1 MMYLLFTV
9 IGILLLLILSLSAKV
24 YFLRKSANEI
34 SEAFRDRLT
43 ADTNTLI
50 DISSRDRCMRKLATD
65 INIQLRLLRS
75 QRNLYLSGDRE
86 LKDAVTNIS
95 HDLRTPLTAICG
107 YLELLKKE
115 DQSDAIR
122 RYLTIITERTEAM
135 KALTEE
141 LFRYSVIASTSDSM
155 ELVPVN
161 INHVL
166 EESIAANYA
175 ALSNAGITPEIIIP
189 KEAVHRSLNR
199 AALIR
204 IFNNLITNAVRYSDG
219 DLTIELREDAR
230 ISFSNTAAEL
240 DEIQVGKLFDR
251 FYTVESARQSTGLGL
266 SIAKILTEQMGGEI
280 SANYAGNRLSI
291 LLIFH

>member
-9 IGILLLLILSLSAKV
+9 IGILLLLILFLSAKV

-34 SEAFRDRLT
+34 SEAFHDRLT

-291 LLIFH
+291 LLTFY

>member
-1 MMYLLFTV
+1 MEHLLLV
-9 IGILLLLILSLSAKV
+9 IIGILLLIIFVLLAKV

-115 DQSDAIR
+115 DQSDAVR

-291 LLIFH
+291 LLTFY

>member
-1 MMYLLFTV
+1 MINLLFTV
-9 IGILLLLILSLSAKV
+9 IGILLLLILILSAKV

-50 DISSRDRCMRKLATD
+50 DISSRDRCMRKLAAD
-65 INIQLRLLRS
+65 INVQLRLLRS

-291 LLIFH
+291 LLTFY

>member
-115 DQSDAIR
+115 EQSDAVG

-291 LLIFH
+291 LLTFY

>member
-1 MMYLLFTV
+1 MYLLFIV
-9 IGILLLLILSLSAKV
+9 IGILLLLILFLSAKV

-86 LKDAVTNIS
+86 LKDAITNIS

-189 KEAVHRSLNR
+189 KEAVHRSLNH

-291 LLIFH
+291 LLTFY

>member
-1 MMYLLFTV
+1 MYLLFIV
-9 IGILLLLILSLSAKV
+9 IGILLLLILFLSAKV

-65 INIQLRLLRS
+65 SNIQLRLLRS

-166 EESIAANYA
+166 EESFAANYA

-189 KEAVHRSLNR
+189 KEAVHRSLNH

-291 LLIFH
+291 LLTFY

>member
-1 MMYLLFTV
+1 MYLLFTV

-115 DQSDAIR
+115 EQSDAVG

-291 LLIFH
+291 LLTFY

>member
-1 MMYLLFTV
+1 MINLLFTV
-9 IGILLLLILSLSAKV
+9 IGILLLLIMILSAKV

>member
-9 IGILLLLILSLSAKV
+9 IGILLLLILFLSAKV

-115 DQSDAIR
+115 DQSDAVR

-251 FYTVESARQSTGLGL
+251 FYTVESACQSTGLGL

-291 LLIFH
+291 LLTFY

>member
-9 IGILLLLILSLSAKV
+9 IGILLLLILFLSAKV

-34 SEAFRDRLT
+34 SEAFRDRLA

-65 INIQLRLLRS
+65 INVQLRSLRS

-86 LKDAVTNIS
+86 LKDAITNIS

-291 LLIFH
+291 LLTFY

>member
-1 MMYLLFTV
+1 MYLLFTV
-9 IGILLLLILSLSAKV
+9 IGILLLLILFLSAKV

-34 SEAFRDRLT
+34 SEAFRDRLA

-115 DQSDAIR
+115 DQSDAVR

-291 LLIFH
+291 LLTFY

>member
-34 SEAFRDRLT
+34 SEAFRDRLA

-50 DISSRDRCMRKLATD
+50 DISSRDRCMQKLATD

-291 LLIFH
+291 LLTFY

>member
-9 IGILLLLILSLSAKV
+9 IGILLLLIMILSAKV

-115 DQSDAIR
+115 DQSDAVR

-291 LLIFH
+291 LLTFY

>member
-1 MMYLLFTV
+1 MINMLFTV
-9 IGILLLLILSLSAKV
+9 IGILLLLILILSARV

-50 DISSRDRCMRKLATD
+50 DISSRDRCMRKLAAD
-65 INIQLRLLRS
+65 INVQLRLLRS

-291 LLIFH
+291 LLTFY

>member
-1 MMYLLFTV
+1 M
-9 IGILLLLILSLSAKV
+9 
-24 YFLRKSANEI
+24 
-34 SEAFRDRLT
+34 
-43 ADTNTLI
+43 
-50 DISSRDRCMRKLATD
+50 
-65 INIQLRLLRS
+65 LRS

-280 SANYAGNRLSI
+280 SANYAGSDSQAYRRQLHSCI
-291 LLIFH
+291 ART

>member
-1 MMYLLFTV
+1 MINMLFTV
-9 IGILLLLILSLSAKV
+9 IGILLLLILILSARV

-280 SANYAGNRLSI
+280 SANYAGYRLSI
-291 LLIFH
+291 LLTFY

>member
-1 MMYLLFTV
+1 MINMLFTA
-9 IGILLLLILSLSAKV
+9 IGILLLLILILSAKV

-115 DQSDAIR
+115 EQSDAVR

-291 LLIFH
+291 LLTFH

>member
-9 IGILLLLILSLSAKV
+9 IGILLLLILFLSAKV

-34 SEAFRDRLT
+34 SEAFRDRLA

-115 DQSDAIR
+115 DQSDAVR

-291 LLIFH
+291 LLTFY

>member
-1 MMYLLFTV
+1 MINMLFTV
-9 IGILLLLILSLSAKV
+9 IGILLLLILILSAKV

-175 ALSNAGITPEIIIP
+175 ALSNTGITPEIIIP

-291 LLIFH
+291 LLTFY

>member
-1 MMYLLFTV
+1 MINMLFTV
-9 IGILLLLILSLSAKV
+9 IGILLLLILFLSAKV

-115 DQSDAIR
+115 DQSDAVR

-291 LLIFH
+291 LLTFY

>member
-9 IGILLLLILSLSAKV
+9 IGILLLLILILSAKV

-175 ALSNAGITPEIIIP
+175 ALSNAGITPEISIP
-189 KEAVHRSLNR
+189 EEAVHRSLNR

-291 LLIFH
+291 LLTFY

>member
-1 MMYLLFTV
+1 MINMLFTV
-9 IGILLLLILSLSAKV
+9 IGILLLLILILSAKV

-115 DQSDAIR
+115 EQSDAIR

-291 LLIFH
+291 LLTFY

>member
-1 MMYLLFTV
+1 MYLLFTV

-204 IFNNLITNAVRYSDG
+204 IFNNLITNAVHYSDG

-291 LLIFH
+291 LLTFY

>member
-9 IGILLLLILSLSAKV
+9 IGILLLLILFLSAKV

-175 ALSNAGITPEIIIP
+175 ARSNAGITPEIIIP

-291 LLIFH
+291 LLTFY

>member
-219 DLTIELREDAR
+219 DLTIELREDSR

-291 LLIFH
+291 LLTFY

>member
-1 MMYLLFTV
+1 MINMLFTV
-9 IGILLLLILSLSAKV
+9 IGILLLLILILSAKV

-115 DQSDAIR
+115 DQSDAVR

>member
-1 MMYLLFTV
+1 MINLLFTV
-9 IGILLLLILSLSAKV
+9 IGILLLLIMILSAKV

-291 LLIFH
+291 LLTFY

>member
-1 MMYLLFTV
+1 MINMLFTA
-9 IGILLLLILSLSAKV
+9 IGILLLLILILSAKV

-115 DQSDAIR
+115 EQSDAVR

-175 ALSNAGITPEIIIP
+175 ALSNAGITPEISIP

-199 AALIR
+199 AALVR

-291 LLIFH
+291 LLTFH

>member
-1 MMYLLFTV
+1 MINMLFTV

-291 LLIFH
+291 LLTFY

>member
-1 MMYLLFTV
+1 MM
-9 IGILLLLILSLSAKV
+9 A
-24 YFLRKSANEI
+24 
-34 SEAFRDRLT
+34 
-43 ADTNTLI
+43 
-50 DISSRDRCMRKLATD
+50 
-65 INIQLRLLRS
+65 
-75 QRNLYLSGDRE
+75 
-86 LKDAVTNIS
+86 
-95 HDLRTPLTAICG
+95 
-107 YLELLKKE
+107 
-115 DQSDAIR
+115 
-122 RYLTIITERTEAM
+122 
-135 KALTEE
+135 
-141 LFRYSVIASTSDSM
+141 
-155 ELVPVN
+155 
-161 INHVL
+161 
-166 EESIAANYA
+166 IAANYA

-291 LLIFH
+291 LLTFY

>member
-1 MMYLLFTV
+1 MINMLFTV
-9 IGILLLLILSLSAKV
+9 IGILLLLILILSAKV

-230 ISFSNTAAEL
+230 IIFSNTAAEL

-291 LLIFH
+291 LLTFH

>member
-1 MMYLLFTV
+1 MMYLLFIV
-9 IGILLLLILSLSAKV
+9 IGILLLLILFLSAKV
-24 YFLRKSANEI
+24 YFLRKSAYEI
-34 SEAFRDRLT
+34 SEAFRDRLA

-50 DISSRDRCMRKLATD
+50 DISSRDRCMRKLAAD
-65 INIQLRLLRS
+65 INVQLRLLRS

-291 LLIFH
+291 LLTFY

>member
-1 MMYLLFTV
+1 MYLLFTV

-291 LLIFH
+291 LLTFY

>member
-1 MMYLLFTV
+1 MYLLFTV
-9 IGILLLLILSLSAKV
+9 IGILLLLILFLSAKV

-115 DQSDAIR
+115 DQSDAVR

-266 SIAKILTEQMGGEI
+266 SIAKILTEQMDGEI

-291 LLIFH
+291 LLTFY

>member
-1 MMYLLFTV
+1 MINMLFTV
-9 IGILLLLILSLSAKV
+9 IGILLLLILILSARV

-34 SEAFRDRLT
+34 SEAFHDRLT

-115 DQSDAIR
+115 DQSDAVR

-291 LLIFH
+291 LLTFH

>member
-1 MMYLLFTV
+1 MYLLFTV
-9 IGILLLLILSLSAKV
+9 IGILLLLIMILSAKV

-291 LLIFH
+291 LLTFY